1 MARRRF
7 GHEVIRPGRKHGD
20 EPVSIPVAKD
30 LEKAPDSLRRDQEI
44 TFYSREYPLESFALE
59 QSASVDWADGIRREF
74 SPETAELYEEFQEDM
89 KPALEW
95 VRASGDL
102 EPTAEPSGDDV
113 TQSIRD
119 VARELGYS
127 EVGFTR
133 FDRRYV
139 YKARQDDVRRG
150 LPNAICLA
158 LEQEHSATQT
168 MPSLDAEV
176 AQGATYK
183 QQAELAKKLV
193 QHIHSLGYRAQVSGP
208 TWQFGPMIPMFVDA
222 GLGQLGVNGQLL
234 SPHFGPGR
242 GCRSL
247 SRMLGSHT
255 TGPWI
260 TVSRSSA
267 RFARCAS
274 CAVRDGL
281 SRGSGCGIGVLRR
294 RSSSP
299 SGAVP

>member
-1 MARRRF
+1 M
-7 GHEVIRPGRKHGD
+7 GGR
-20 EPVSIPVAKD
+20 
-30 LEKAPDSLRRDQEI
+30 
-44 TFYSREYPLESFALE
+44 
-59 QSASVDWADGIRREF
+59 IRREF

-102 EPTAEPSGDDV
+102 EPTAEPSGNDV

-139 YKARQDDVRRG
+139 YKVRQDDVRRG

-168 MPSLDAEV
+168 IPSLDAEV

-234 SPHFGPGR
+234 SPHFGSRARLQIIITDARVTYDRAR
-242 GCRSL
+242 GLRC
-247 SRMLGSHT
+247 
-255 TGPWI
+255 PE
-260 TVSRSSA
+260 VPA